1 MMPDTVLCTGNGA
14 RKMLSNHV
22 SFNAAPLRVIFRG
35 TLPSNSSHNSSQLI
49 RWAWYVM
56 LNSVVNNHDVTDKL
70 SSIILLSGPTGFKAQ
85 TKPTKAETAL
95 RGKVDVVV
103 NVVVVVFLGIHGAP
117 PSAAPLRRSVRS
129 LLNIPRLVC
138 GVETGAGAR
147 AIGARGFR
155 PQEESCSSEAPN
167 WSLLQN
173 LQHPSRPKITFH
185 LIRSLNC
192 KI

>member
-1 MMPDTVLCTGNGA
+1 
-14 RKMLSNHV
+14 
-22 SFNAAPLRVIFRG
+22 
-35 TLPSNSSHNSSQLI
+35 
-49 RWAWYVM
+49 
-56 LNSVVNNHDVTDKL
+56 
-70 SSIILLSGPTGFKAQ
+70 LLSGPTGFKAQ

-167 WSLLQN
+167 WVSPSAVVKLHLDDQLVMGSNLETASLHMQGFIAN
-173 LQHPSRPKITFH
+173 LTSWDKAVVGV
-185 LIRSLNC
+185 L
-192 KI
+192 K